1 MTQPTK
7 RIIGLDPGLRLC
19 GFGIIDVVE
28 NQFKWVDHGVIKIP
42 TDLPIEQRLA
52 YLFTNLQEVAQTF
65 QPTEASLE
73 KIFFNSNAQTSMLLG
88 MARGVVAL
96 VPGLV
101 NIPLFEYAPNLVKK
115 SVVGVGHADK
125 QQVQKMVSII
135 LNLQKSIT
143 ADSADALAVAICHAG
158 HVNFRQAC
166 HTKAKH
172 LECY

>member
-1 MTQPTK
+1 MQQMITK

-19 GFGIIDVVE
+19 GFGVIDVAG
-28 NQFKWVDHGVIKIP
+28 NQFRWLDHGVIKVP
-42 TDLPIEQRLA
+42 TDQPIEKRLA
-52 YLFTNLQEVAQTF
+52 FLFSNLQEVVQKF

-96 VPGLV
+96 APGLM

-125 QQVQKMVSII
+125 QQVQKMISII
-135 LNLQKSIT
+135 LNPQKPIT

-158 HVNFRQAC
+158 HSHF
-166 HTKAKH
+166 K
-172 LECY
+172 